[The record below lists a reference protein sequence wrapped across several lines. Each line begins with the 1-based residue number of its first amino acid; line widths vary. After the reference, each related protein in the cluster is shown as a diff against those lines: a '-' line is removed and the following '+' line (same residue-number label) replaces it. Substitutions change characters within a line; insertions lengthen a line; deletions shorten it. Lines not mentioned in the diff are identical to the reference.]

1 MSFNKKHFLS
11 AIISLAMI
19 ASLCSCTSSGTGI
32 QNSDSGSETATLNS
46 SGSSSVSSDKA
57 SAQKTSTSSSDSS
70 SDDSMFTSRDKD
82 VGYDEAAST
91 AITLSDNGTQCSDKS
106 VSVSGNTMTITAE
119 GTYILSG
126 KLSNGQIIV
135 DADKADKIQL
145 VLNGVSINCDT
156 SAAIYV
162 KQADKVFV
170 TLAENTE
177 NTLSN
182 TSEFKAIDDN
192 DIDAVVFSK
201 DDLTF
206 NGSGKL
212 TVNAKYGHGIVSKD
226 DLVFTGGVYSITAQ
240 NHAISGKDSVRT
252 ANGTFNLK
260 AGKDGIHSE
269 NSEDTTK
276 GFVYIENGTF
286 KINADGD
293 GIDASLT
300 IDIRGGSF
308 DITSGGG
315 SSNAEKKSEQMF
327 GRGFGMQNSAQE
339 SSSDSE
345 STSAKGIKAS
355 GNVTVSGGQL
365 DINSADDAV
374 HSNSNVSI
382 SDGTFSIK
390 TGDDGIHADS
400 NTAISGGTI
409 SITESYEGIEGQSID
424 ISGGNIT
431 LKASDDG
438 LNAAGGNDESGF
450 GGNMKQDMF
459 AVDNNA
465 YIKISGGKLIVNAD
479 GDGVDSNGNL
489 YVSGGETY
497 VSGPTNNGNG
507 ALDYNG
513 EAQIT
518 GGTFIAAGAS
528 GMAQNFGSSS
538 TQGSIMINTQSGSGG
553 EIILKDSSGNVIASY
568 TPDKSYNSVV
578 VSCPGIKKDSTYTLT
593 ANGTDTTVEM
603 TDIIYGSSDGMGGG
617 MPGGNMNDSGMDGG
631 GMPGGN
637 MNDSGM
643 DRKRMNSNETDSSN
657 TTELNLS
664 NSISV

>member
-1 MSFNKKHFLS
+1 MSFNRKHFLS
-11 AIISLAMI
+11 AIISLAM
-19 ASLCSCTSSGTGI
+19 AVSLCSCTSAGTDI
-32 QNSDSGSETATLNS
+32 QNSGSETSKTSQNAE
-46 SGSSSVSSDKA
+46 SSSSASSDGTSVQKVSSN
-57 SAQKTSTSSSDSS
+57 SSDSS

-82 VGYDEAAST
+82 VGYDESAST
-91 AITLSDNGTQCSDKS
+91 SITLSDNGTQCSDKS
-106 VSVSGNTMTITAE
+106 VSVSGNTITITSE

-162 KQADKVFV
+162 KQADKVFI
-170 TLAENTE
+170 TMAENTE

-192 DIDAVVFSK
+192 DIDAVIFSK

-212 TVNAKYGHGIVSKD
+212 TVNAKYGHSIVSKD
-226 DLVFTGGVYSITAQ
+226 DLVFTGGVYNITAQ
-240 NHAISGKDSVRT
+240 NHAVSGKDSVRI
-252 ANGTFNLK
+252 ANGTFNLN

-269 NSEDTTK
+269 NTEDTSK
-276 GFVYIENGTF
+276 GFVYLENGTF
-286 KINADGD
+286 NIKSDGD

-308 DITSGGG
+308 NITSGGG

-327 GRGFGMQNSAQE
+327 GRGFNMQNSAQD

-345 STSAKGIKAS
+345 STSTKGIKAS
-355 GNVTVSGGQL
+355 GNVTVSGGTITL
-365 DINSADDAV
+365 DSADDAV
-374 HSNSNVSI
+374 HSNSNVNI
-382 SDGTFSIK
+382 SNGTFTIK

-459 AVDNNA
+459 AVDSNA

-518 GGTFIAAGAS
+518 GGVFIAAGAS
-528 GMAQNFGSSS
+528 GMAQNFGNSS
-538 TQGSIMINTQSGSGG
+538 TQGSIMVNTQSGSGG

-568 TPDKSYNSVV
+568 TPEKSYNSVV
-578 VSCPGIKKDSTYTLT
+578 VSCPDIKKGSTYTLT

-603 TDIIYGSSDGMGGG
+603 TDIIYGESSGMGGMPGGMNNDMNGGG
-617 MPGGNMNDSGMDGG
+617 MPGG
-631 GMPGGN
+631 MPGG
-637 MNDSGM
+637 M
-643 DRKRMNSNETDSSN
+643 DRNRMSSNDTDNSNNAQADMN
-657 TTELNLS
+657 TP
-664 NSISV
+664 ISV